1 MRSCTGELL
10 TSLVLLSSML
20 LSIELSLMLRID
32 ALYGRS
38 RQGELILHVL
48 LLLRRT
54 QARLVRLLLGI
65 AFFSKSSRLC

>member
-48 LLLRRT
+48 LLYYVVLKH
-54 QARLVRLLLGI
+54 A
-65 AFFSKSSRLC
+65 